1 MDLIAYLTFNYT
13 LGKFEKARLI
23 FYPFIKLC
31 HNYRLNISYHDPLI
45 RHVRVGGWTLV
56 VGRELAV
63 DDDKESTNLLTFL
76 NGWDMNGVVCCPE

>member
-1 MDLIAYLTFNYT
+1 MPFNY
-13 LGKFEKARLI
+13 LQYFGQIRKSSFI
-23 FYPFIKLC
+23 FYPFIELC
-31 HNYRLNISYHDPLI
+31 HSFCCLVHDPLI
-45 RHVRVGGWTLV
+45 WQVRVGGWTLV